1 MIANDTYILGLIV
14 KTSVKNVKVVI
25 RTKPVPNKFESLL
38 VITTSTT

>member
-25 RTKPVPNKFESLL
+25 RTKPVPNKLSLL